1 MIQQKFLKD
10 LFWLQLL
17 NWLIKP
23 FWILIL
29 ENTVQNRLGESVYG
43 AYFIVFN
50 FSLLFT
56 MLMDLGMNSFIT
68 RELAAGRA
76 AGSLWKSGFSVK
88 LLLSLAYM
96 LITMLVAW
104 SQQLPLVLLGIVAI
118 NQLLLQW
125 ILMFRA
131 FLQGS
136 GANRADAWFSV
147 LDRVVA
153 IFLCLLLLQGS
164 WFSGA
169 EGLTWFALSQTGGYL
184 LALLLIAVKVRR
196 SVLKPVSTAVELQQP
211 PLHMISVLRSSL
223 GYALLA
229 LLMVGFTRID
239 ALMLQMLREDG
250 ALQAGIYARGFR
262 LLDAGLIFPIL
273 MSTLLLPGF
282 TAHATQ
288 RDELTALAK
297 TGTVVMLLV
306 AIPAAS
312 IGFAYADELMR
323 LLNPRGSEARSQAA
337 SVLGWLMLAY
347 VPMSLVYVFGTLLT
361 ALKQLRVLNII
372 AMSALGSNILLNLL
386 LIPDFGA
393 LGTAWS
399 AGITQAVFCLSCIW
413 FSRKQL
419 QSNSTF
425 PVLNILMF
433 TGLAAACTYA
443 AAWLSWPWYVQ
454 VAVGLGIWV
463 SGIASGRVHP
473 DLHLRHILSGRTG

>member
-1 MIQQKFLKD
+1 
-10 LFWLQLL
+10 
-17 NWLIKP
+17 
-23 FWILIL
+23 
-29 ENTVQNRLGESVYG
+29 
-43 AYFIVFN
+43 
-50 FSLLFT
+50 

-76 AGSLWKSGFSVK
+76 PGQLWKSGFSVK
-88 LLLSLAYM
+88 LLLSMVYA

-104 SQQLPLVLLGIVAI
+104 SQQLPLLLLGIVVI

-136 GANRADAWFSV
+136 GASRADAWFSV
-147 LDRVVA
+147 LDRVLA

-164 WFSGA
+164 WFSGKD
-169 EGLTWFALSQTGGYL
+169 GLIWFALSQTGGYL
-184 LALLLIAVKVRR
+184 FALLLIVINVHR
-196 SVLKPVSTAVELQQP
+196 SVLMPVAGKEKLLEP
-211 PLHMISVLRSSL
+211 PLNMLSVLRSSL

-239 ALMLQMLREDG
+239 ALMLQMLHDDG

-282 TAHATQ
+282 TTHAMH
-288 RDELTALAK
+288 RGELTSLAK

-306 AIPAAS
+306 AIPAAL
-312 IGFAYADELMR
+312 IGFAFANELMH
-323 LLNPRGSEARSQAA
+323 LLNPLGSEARNQAA

-361 ALKQLRVLNII
+361 ALKQLRLLNII
-372 AMSALGSNILLNLL
+372 AMCALGCNILLNLL
-386 LIPDFGA
+386 LIPEFGA

-399 AGITQAVFCLSCIW
+399 AGTTQALFCLSCIW
-413 FSRKQL
+413 FSRSHL
-419 QSNSTF
+419 ESSSTF
-425 PVLNILMF
+425 SLVNILIL
-433 TGLAAACTYA
+433 TGIAAALTCA
-443 AAWLSWPWYVQ
+443 AAWLNAPWYVQ
-454 VAVGLGIWV
+454 VLVGLSIWV
-463 SGIASGRVHP
+463 TGIASGRVHP
-473 DLHLRHILSGRTG
+473 DLHLRNILSGRTA

>member
-56 MLMDLGMNSFIT
+56 MLLDLGMNSFIT

-76 AGSLWKSGFSVK
+76 PGQLWKSGFSVK
-88 LLLSLAYM
+88 LLLSLVYA
-96 LITMLVAW
+96 LFTMLVAW
-104 SQQLPLVLLGIVAI
+104 SQQLPLLLLGIVVV

-136 GANRADAWFSV
+136 GASRADAWFSV

-169 EGLTWFALSQTGGYL
+169 EGLNWFALSQTGGYL
-184 LALLLIAVKVRR
+184 FALLLIAVKVRH
-196 SVLKPVSTAVELQQP
+196 SVLMPGAILDESQQA
-211 PLHMISVLRSSL
+211 PLNMFSVFRSSL

-282 TAHATQ
+282 TTHAAH
-288 RDELTALAK
+288 RGELTALAK

-306 AIPAAS
+306 AIPAAL
-312 IGFAYADELMR
+312 IGFAFADELMH
-323 LLNPRGSEARSQAA
+323 LLNPHGSEARSQAA
-337 SVLGWLMLAY
+337 SVMGWLMLAY

-361 ALKQLRVLNII
+361 ALKQLRLLNII
-372 AMSALGSNILLNLL
+372 AMCALCCNILLNML

-399 AGITQAVFCLSCIW
+399 AGTTQALFCLSCIW
-413 FSRKQL
+413 FSRRQL
-419 QSNSTF
+419 ERNSAF
-425 PVLNILMF
+425 PVLNILIL
-433 TGLAAACTYA
+433 TGIAAAFTCA
-443 AAWLSWPWYVQ
+443 AAWLSAPWYVQ
-454 VAVGLGIWV
+454 VVVGLGIWV
-463 SGIASGRVHP
+463 LGIASGRVHP
-473 DLHLRHILSGRTG
+473 DLHLRHILSGRTA

>member
-1 MIQQKFLKD
+1 
-10 LFWLQLL
+10 
-17 NWLIKP
+17 
-23 FWILIL
+23 
-29 ENTVQNRLGESVYG
+29 
-43 AYFIVFN
+43 
-50 FSLLFT
+50 

-76 AGSLWKSGFSVK
+76 PGQLWKSGFSVK
-88 LLLSLAYM
+88 LLLSMAYV

-104 SQQLPLVLLGIVAI
+104 SQQLPLLLLGIVVV

-136 GANRADAWFSV
+136 GASRADAWFSV

-164 WFSGA
+164 WFAGE
-169 EGLTWFALSQTGGYL
+169 EGLIWFGLSQTGGYL
-184 LALLLIAVKVRR
+184 LALFLIAINVRR
-196 SVLKPVSTAVELQQP
+196 RILLPDAAMKQSLRQP
-211 PLHMISVLRSSL
+211 LNMTSVLRSSL

-239 ALMLQMLREDG
+239 ALMLQMLRDDG

-282 TAHATQ
+282 TAHATH
-288 RDELTALAK
+288 RDELASLAK
-297 TGTVVMLLV
+297 TGAVVMLLV
-306 AIPAAS
+306 AIPAAL
-312 IGFAYADELMR
+312 IGFAYSGELMQ
-323 LLNPRGSEARSQAA
+323 LLNPRGSEARNLAA

-361 ALKQLRVLNII
+361 ALKQLRLLNII
-372 AMSALGSNILLNLL
+372 AMCALGCNILLNVL
-386 LIPDFGA
+386 LIPEFGA

-399 AGITQAVFCLSCIW
+399 AGTTQAVFCLSCLW
-413 FSRKQL
+413 FSRKYL
-419 QSNSTF
+419 ESSSAF
-425 PVLNILMF
+425 PVVNILIL
-433 TGLAAACTYA
+433 TGIAAALCYA
-443 AAWLSWPWYVQ
+443 AAWLGAPWYVQ
-454 VAVGLGIWV
+454 VGVGLSIWV
-463 SGIASGRVHP
+463 TGIASGQVHP
-473 DLHLRHILSGRTG
+473 DLHLRHILSGRTA